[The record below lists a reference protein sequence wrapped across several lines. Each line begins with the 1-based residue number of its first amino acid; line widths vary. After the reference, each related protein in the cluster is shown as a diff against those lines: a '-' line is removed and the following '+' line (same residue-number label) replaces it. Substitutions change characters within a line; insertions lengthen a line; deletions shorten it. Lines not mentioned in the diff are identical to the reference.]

1 MSDDGTWEL
10 PGITHWDGCG
20 EIGTPEHAGCF
31 IRMDKRTTLRV
42 PPERAILLDLIAEL
56 RAQHYTD
63 QCDCGCEQWYEC
75 KPCAHIGLCPTQ
87 EAAVRA
93 GVRLREV
100 TGDE

>member
-1 MSDDGTWEL
+1 MSDGIEL
-10 PGITHWDGCG
+10 TDDEYDTFMAVLAEQRCQHS
-20 EIGTPEHAGCF
+20 HADTACPP
-31 IRMDKRTTLRV
+31 
-42 PPERAILLDLIAEL
+42 PPERAILTDLIAEL